1 MEPIIILVAFVGGLV
16 ASFLRLPPLT
26 GFLVA
31 GFALNFMG
39 YELNDNIQFIADL
52 GVTLLLF
59 TIGLKLDVR
68 SLLKAEIWGGATLHM
83 LVTTAGITLLFIALK
98 AVGWT
103 ALLNNMEWSS
113 FVLIGFA
120 LSFSSTVFV
129 VKMLEERSESQS
141 IYGRIAIGVLVM
153 QDIFAVIFLS
163 ASTGKVPSAWAI
175 LLLGLIPL
183 APLLRR
189 LLDRLGHGEMQ
200 VLFGFLLSLVVGYSL
215 FEALGVKGDLG
226 ALLVGMLLS
235 THRAAPG
242 LAKSL
247 FNIKELFL
255 VAFFLSIGLMADPSW
270 EHLAWAVG
278 LQCLLPLQVL
288 LFMVVLPRFR
298 LRLRTSFLT
307 SLGLGNYSEFG
318 LIVASLAVTAGW
330 LTIDWLVIIA
340 LAIALSFV
348 CSAIANAY
356 SERLYQRF
364 VAKRADLPAEKL
376 RPQDRP
382 LDLGDAQAIV
392 FGMGRIGRGA
402 YQRLQDTY
410 KLRVLGVDNNP
421 LRIQHLQ
428 QVSKMCLAE
437 GDASDSDFWEKLV
450 NTQQIQ
456 LIVLAMPYHHGNVF
470 ALKQLK
476 HRRFQGKIAAIVQYE
491 EEVQLLRNLGA
502 NAIFYVYDGAGQA
515 LADSAMEEL
524 LANTPTSGSGSMSG
538 SDSDRGTLQA
548 S

>member
-1 MEPIIILVAFVGGLV
+1 MEPIIILVAFAGGLA

-83 LVTTAGITLLFIALK
+83 LLTTAGIALLFMTLK
-98 AVGWT
+98 MLGLT
-103 ALLNNMEWSS
+103 ALLSNMEWSS

-163 ASTGKVPSAWAI
+163 ASTGKIPSVWAF

-183 APLLRR
+183 APILRR

-200 VLFGFLLSLVVGYSL
+200 VLFGFLLSLVIGYAL

-226 ALLVGMLLS
+226 ALLIGMLLS

-270 EHLAWAVG
+270 DHLAWAFA
-278 LQCLLPLQVL
+278 LQLLLPLQVV
-288 LFMVVLPRFR
+288 LFMLLLPRFR

-307 SLGLGNYSEFG
+307 SLGLGNYSEFS

-330 LTIDWLVIIA
+330 LAIDWLVIIA
-340 LAIALSFV
+340 LAVSLSFV
-348 CSAIANAY
+348 FSAIANAY
-356 SERLYQRF
+356 SERLYQYF
-364 VAKRADLPAEKL
+364 VAKRPDLPAEKL

-382 LDLGDAQAIV
+382 LYLGDAQAIV

-402 YQRLQDTY
+402 YQRLQEKY
-410 KLRVLGVDNNP
+410 NLRVLGVDNNP
-421 LRIQHLQ
+421 LRIEHLHK
-428 QVSKMCLAE
+428 VADMCLAE
-437 GDASDSDFWEKLV
+437 GDASDSDFWDKLV
-450 NTQQIQ
+450 NTDQIQ
-456 LIVLAMPYHHGNVF
+456 LIVLAMPYHQGNVF
-470 ALKQLK
+470 ALKQLQ
-476 HRRFQGKIAAIVQYE
+476 HRRFKGKIAAIVQYE
-491 EEVQLLRNLGA
+491 EEVEILRSLGA

-515 LADSAMEEL
+515 LADSAMHEL
-524 LANTPTSGSGSMSG
+524 LSMPPANTAVDPVTV
-538 SDSDRGTLQA
+538 
-548 S
+548 

>member
-1 MEPIIILVAFVGGLV
+1 MEPIIILVAFIGGLA

-83 LVTTAGITLLFIALK
+83 ALTTVSITLLFLALK
-98 AVGWT
+98 ALGWA
-103 ALLNNMEWSS
+103 ALLNNMEWSN

-163 ASTGKVPSAWAI
+163 ASTGKVPSVWAV

-200 VLFGFLLSLVVGYSL
+200 VLFGFLLSLVVGYAL

-226 ALLVGMLLS
+226 ALIMGMLLS
-235 THRAAPG
+235 AHRAAPG

-255 VAFFLSIGLMADPSW
+255 VAFFLSIGLMADPNW

-278 LQCLLPLQVL
+278 LQLLLPLQVL
-288 LFMVVLPRFR
+288 LFMVLLPRFR

-340 LAIALSFV
+340 LAVALSFV
-348 CSAIANAY
+348 LSSIANAY

-364 VAKRADLPAEKL
+364 VAKRPDLPTEKQ

-382 LDLGDAQAIV
+382 LDVGDAQAIV

-402 YQRLQDTY
+402 YQRLQDKY
-410 KLRVLGVDNNP
+410 NLRVLGVDNNP
-421 LRIQHLQ
+421 LRIEHLHK
-428 QVSKMCLAE
+428 VSDMCLAE

-450 NTQQIQ
+450 NTHQIQ

-491 EEVQLLRNLGA
+491 EEVHLLRSLGA

-515 LADSAMEEL
+515 LADSAMHEL
-524 LANTPTSGSGSMSG
+524 LTIPAVSNPMTKVVNT
-538 SDSDRGTLQA
+538 
-548 S
+548 

>member
-1 MEPIIILVAFVGGLV
+1 MEPIIILAAFIGGLA

-39 YELNDNIQFIADL
+39 YELDDNLQFVADL

-83 LVTTAGITLLFIALK
+83 LFSTLAVTLLFTGLK
-98 AVGWT
+98 TLGWT
-103 ALLNNMEWSS
+103 LLADMGWTG

-163 ASTGKVPSAWAI
+163 ASTGVTPSPWAI

-183 APLLRR
+183 APILRR

-200 VLFGFLLSLVVGYSL
+200 VLFGFLLALVVGYAL
-215 FEALGVKGDLG
+215 FKYLGIKGDLG
-226 ALLVGMLLS
+226 ALVMGMLLS
-235 THRAAPG
+235 SHRAAPG

-255 VAFFLSIGLMADPSW
+255 VAFFLSIGLMAEPSW
-270 EHLAWAVG
+270 AHLWWALG
-278 LQCLLPLQVL
+278 LQLLLPLQVL
-288 LFMVVLPRFR
+288 LFMLLFPRFR

-330 LTIDWLVIIA
+330 LAMDWLVIIA
-340 LAIALSFV
+340 LAVALSFV
-348 CSAIANAY
+348 VSAIANNY
-356 SERLYQRF
+356 SEQLYHRFISTRPDLPSERLRE
-364 VAKRADLPAEKL
+364 R
-376 RPQDRP
+376 DRP
-382 LDLGDAQAIV
+382 LNLGDAQSIV

-402 YQRLQDTY
+402 YGRLEEKY
-410 KLRVLGVDNNP
+410 GLRVLGVDNNP
-421 LRIQHLQ
+421 LRIEYLHK
-428 QVSKMCLAE
+428 VSSLRLAE
-437 GDASDSDFWEKLV
+437 GDASDSDFWDKLV
-450 NTQQIQ
+450 NTEQIE

-476 HRRFQGKIAAIVQYE
+476 HRRFTGKIAAIVQYE
-491 EEVQLLRNLGA
+491 EEVELLRRLGA
-502 NAIFYVYDGAGQA
+502 DAIFYVYDGAGQA
-515 LADSAMEEL
+515 LADSAMHEL
-524 LANTPTSGSGSMSG
+524 LATPPSGKPVV
-538 SDSDRGTLQA
+538 DVVNA
-548 S
+548 